1 MILNCGG
8 YINVVLGTAVTVHI
22 SKVLLSRLIMWLS
35 TFPLCV
41 RVYSRP
47 FAMYS
52 SCLLFPTSPNVVHS
66 HKQDLLLFIVKI
78 ANAASGYLCLYFC
91 INSNEK
97 VKTYCIFDIRSFPFD
112 GFLWGRPS

>member
-22 SKVLLSRLIMWLS
+22 SKVLLSRLNVAIY
-35 TFPLCV
+35 FPPMCARVFGRLLCTLV
-41 RVYSRP
+41 V
-47 FAMYS
+47 F
-52 SCLLFPTSPNVVHS
+52 CFLPTSPNVVHS